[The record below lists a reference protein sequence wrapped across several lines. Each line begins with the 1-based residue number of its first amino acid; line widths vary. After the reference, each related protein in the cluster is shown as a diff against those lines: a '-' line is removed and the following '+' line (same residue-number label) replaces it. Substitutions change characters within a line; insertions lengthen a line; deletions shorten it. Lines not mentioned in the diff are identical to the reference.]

1 MSSNGFGF
9 GPNDN
14 DDKHDDNDGDS
25 GNGGQGGS
33 GQGGQ
38 GGQGGPFG
46 FFGFPFGGMSGGFG
60 FGSGS
65 GAGTGSGSG
74 QGSGPGGQPNL
85 GDILN
90 QFGQLFSGMGQQ
102 FQEANS
108 GPVNYQAAERVA
120 RTRIG
125 HPAAVKDS
133 TREAL
138 TDSLRLAELWLDDV
152 TTLPA
157 GANRVEAWNSLQWL
171 ENTMSTWS
179 RLVDPV
185 AGRMGDAS
193 LEGVPEEA
201 REMMGPMLG
210 LMRQMNSM
218 SFGTQLGNALAD
230 LAQQSLTGTDL
241 GLPLHTTGAAVL
253 LPTQL
258 LAFAEENEIPARDM
272 FIYATAREA
281 AHQRLFDRVP
291 WLVERMISSVE
302 EYAAGIV
309 IDYSSIEEAARG
321 LDIEGL
327 QDPQRIQEAMSE
339 LQNMDLS
346 PKVSS
351 RNENARARFQ
361 TLLALVEGWVD
372 MVVTDALGE
381 RLQGAAQLDEAWRRR
396 RVTEGAEQAL
406 EKATGIDLGSPKV
419 REATD
424 LWRRLTT
431 AVGIERRDQVWDHPD
446 FLPVA
451 EDLDDSAAFI
461 DSVLGGSENDDFDP
475 IAELEEQLRK
485 EAEKI
490 EKEGQEGREGAG
502 DDSESDTDT
511 DSDSDTG
518 SDSDG
523 KSDED

>member
-14 DDKHDDNDGDS
+14 DDDRDDA
-25 GNGGQGGS
+25 GNGDS
-33 GQGGQ
+33 GQGGH

-46 FFGFPFGGMSGGFG
+46 IFGFPFGGNSGSGGFG
-60 FGSGS
+60 FGGF
-65 GAGTGSGSG
+65 GGSG
-74 QGSGPGGQPNL
+74 QSGQGGRSGQGGQPNL

-90 QFGQLFSGMGQQ
+90 QFGQMFSGMGQQ
-102 FQEANS
+102 FKEANS

-120 RTRIG
+120 HTRIG
-125 HPAAVKDS
+125 DPAPIKDS
-133 TREAL
+133 AREAL
-138 TDSLRLAELWLDDV
+138 TDSLRLAELWLDDA
-152 TTLPA
+152 TSLPA

-171 ENTMSTWS
+171 ENTMSTWT

-201 REMMGPMLG
+201 REMMGPMLNI
-210 LMRQMNSM
+210 MRQMNSM

-230 LAQQSLTGTDL
+230 LAQTSLTGSDL

-253 LPTQL
+253 LPTHL
-258 LAFAEENEIPARDM
+258 INLAEELEVPARDL

-309 IDYSSIEEAARG
+309 IDYSNIEEAARG
-321 LDIEGL
+321 LDIENL
-327 QDPQRIQEAMSE
+327 QDPQRLQEAMAE
-339 LQNMDLS
+339 FQNMDLS
-346 PKVSS
+346 PKIRS
-351 RNENARARFQ
+351 RNENARTRFQ

-372 MVVTDALGE
+372 MVVNDALGE
-381 RLQGAAQLDEAWRRR
+381 RLPGAAQLDEAWRRR
-396 RVTEGAEQAL
+396 RATEGAEQAL

-431 AVGIERRDQVWDHPD
+431 AVGVERRDKVWDHPD

-461 DSVLGGSENDDFDP
+461 DSVLGGTDTDDFDP

-485 EAEKI
+485 EAEKRDA
-490 EKEGQEGREGAG
+490 EGN
-502 DDSESDTDT
+502 SESDDQ
-511 DSDSDTG
+511 DSDNKDAEDD
-518 SDSDG
+518 DSD
-523 KSDED
+523 K